1 MDADVREL
9 FARSIGDATTRLR
22 GAALDDALVDLGWRD
37 ALSDDPHDAVAI
49 LFERQ
54 GADNAASSALSE
66 VVLDALGVDAGAA
79 VLPVLPPIGRWRA
92 PAAAGRDRIR
102 VDGLALS
109 APDRLLV
116 VAQADDKEI
125 GVVVPAD
132 SLDVEPVGGID
143 KALGLLRVTGDV
155 DTANAVPVDWSAG
168 MSAGQ
173 RALAHELVGASRTML
188 RLACDHALERVQFDR
203 PIAMFQA
210 VRHRLAE
217 TLVAIET
224 AEAAID
230 AAWVD
235 GSPAAASM
243 AKALA
248 GRGARTAARHCQQV
262 LAGIG
267 FTTEHPL
274 HLYIRRVLVLDQLLG
289 SSKTLTKELGAEV
302 LASRRLPP
310 LLPL

>member
-9 FARSIGDATTRLR
+9 FARSIGDATARLR
-22 GAALDDALVDLGWRD
+22 GATLDDALVDLGWRD
-37 ALSDDPHDAVAI
+37 ALSDDPHEAVAI

-54 GADNAASSALSE
+54 GADNAASAALSE
-66 VVLDALGVDAGAA
+66 VVLDALGVDAGA
-79 VLPVLPPIGRWRA
+79 VVLPPIGRWRA
-92 PAAAGRDRIR
+92 PATVDRDHIR
-102 VDGLALS
+102 VDGVALS

-116 VAQADDKEI
+116 VAQADDKETS
-125 GVVVPAD
+125 VVVPGK
-132 SLDVEPVGGID
+132 SLDVEPVGGVD
-143 KALGLLRVTGDV
+143 KALGLLRVSGEVEAT
-155 DTANAVPVDWSAG
+155 NAVPVDWSAG
-168 MSAGQ
+168 ASAGQ

-230 AAWVD
+230 AAWLD

-289 SSKTLTKELGAEV
+289 SSKLLTKELGEHVITAG
-302 LASRRLPP
+302 ALPAQ
-310 LLPL
+310 LPL